1 MIYTNSFITLMRF
14 HGLTH
19 VPPKT
24 RSQIMPNQPPIFF
37 QNHLLSWRS
46 LPIKHHFSLPGQSRR
61 TIHLHATWH
70 AQNSR
75 SLSLSKSAS
84 SAVSGSSFAM
94 RPYPVVRTPGPIA
107 DGPVLLLRLCLSKI
121 GLLPKKCLTAR
132 PSPGR
137 QAAAFGAIIQS
148 PIGDDKSLS
157 TAMVRARALSNS
169 F

>member
-1 MIYTNSFITLMRF
+1 MIYTHTFITLMRF

-19 VPPKT
+19 APPKT
-24 RSQIMPNQPPIFF
+24 GSQIMPNQPPIFF

-121 GLLPKKCLTAR
+121 GLLPGKML
-132 PSPGR
+132 GR
-137 QAAAFGAIIQS
+137 EAITGQAGS
-148 PIGDDKSLS
+148 SVWRNYSKP
-157 TAMVRARALSNS
+157 NW
-169 F
+169 